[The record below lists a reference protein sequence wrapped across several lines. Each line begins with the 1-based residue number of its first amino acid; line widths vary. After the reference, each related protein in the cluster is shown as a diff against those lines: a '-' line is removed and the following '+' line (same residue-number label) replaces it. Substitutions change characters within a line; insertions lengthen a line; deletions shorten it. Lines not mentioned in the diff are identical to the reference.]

1 MNSSK
6 FCVIHNAVD
15 REKYRYSVQKR
26 EEIRGSMGITDQFV
40 IGHVGNFC
48 YQKNHYF
55 LLDVFEEVHKKDPNT
70 VLLLAGDGVRF
81 EKVRQIV
88 AEKNL
93 EDVVKLLGRRSDTD
107 YLYQEWTH
115 FYYLLILKDFQSQE
129 SRHSQQVYRVL

>member
-1 MNSSK
+1 M
-6 FCVIHNAVD
+6 
-15 REKYRYSVQKR
+15 QKR

-93 EDVVKLLGRRSDTD
+93 EDVVKLLGRRVIRTICIR
-107 YLYQEWTH
+107 EWTH